1 MTTGRGAV
9 ATTED
14 VTPSRTGKI
23 VGLNPV
29 VGLLASMKLSVVL
42 LVLLGLLT
50 WVGTLVQVDISL
62 YEVQGDYFESMYVV
76 HDTGVPIFG
85 TTLKVLLPG
94 GYLLMAALFVNLAV
108 GGVVRLRWRW
118 RNLGILVTHLGMAL
132 LLVAGFVKMHFSF
145 AGKVALFEGKQT
157 ATMTSF
163 HDYEVAL
170 VRAAGDQ
177 IYERLIPAAQFAAAV
192 QDSVEV
198 DQPEL
203 PFRLVFSHWLDN
215 AEPTL
220 KGPMFQAPT
229 PVVSD
234 GDGPGVFLRP
244 RQKAEEHSQN
254 VAGCYVTVIPRDG
267 SEAQEGII
275 WGAEFRPFTET
286 RFPFSFEVDGQ
297 QWGLDLR
304 RVTWDLPFGVRL
316 DRFEKS
322 DHPGTMTPRDFSSWV
337 TVLDGEELRQVHI
350 YMNAPLRKDGYV
362 FFQTNWGPQPGGR
375 LEGPPWFS
383 IFEVAKNPSDKWPE
397 LASYVVLLGLL
408 LHFIPKLFRYLGSST
423 RRAALQADA

>member
-1 MTTGRGAV
+1 MTTGAGTA
-9 ATTED
+9 AAAD
-14 VTPSRTGKI
+14 VSPSRTGKI
-23 VGLNPV
+23 PGLNPV

-50 WVGTLVQVDISL
+50 LFGTLAQVDLSL
-62 YEVQGDYFESMYVV
+62 YKVQQDYFESLYVV

-85 TTLKVLLPG
+85 TTLKLPLPG
-94 GYLLMAALFVNLAV
+94 GYLLMAALFINLVV
-108 GGVVRLRWRW
+108 GGVVRLRWRS

-132 LLVAGFVKMHFSF
+132 LLFAGFVKMHFSY
-145 AGKVALFEGKQT
+145 AGKVALFEGRQA

-163 HDYEVAL
+163 HQFEVAL
-170 VRAAGDQ
+170 LRADGDQ
-177 IYERLIPAAQFAAAV
+177 IFERLIPEAQLEAAER
-192 QDSVEV
+192 DSVEV
-198 DQPEL
+198 DQPDL
-203 PFRLVFSHWLDN
+203 PFRLVFSHWLPN
-215 AEPTL
+215 CEPML
-220 KGPMFQAPT
+220 KGPMVRAAT
-229 PVVSD
+229 PVVAE

-244 RQKAEEHSQN
+244 RKNAKEHAGN
-254 VAGCYVTVIPRDG
+254 IAGCYVSVIPRDG
-267 SEAQEGII
+267 SEAQEAIL
-275 WGAEFRPFTET
+275 WGAEFRPFTDT
-286 RFPFSFEVDGQ
+286 RFPFSFEAGGQ

-316 DRFEKS
+316 EKFEKT
-322 DHPGTMTPRDFSSWV
+322 DHPGTLTPRDFSSWV
-337 TVLDGEELRQVHI
+337 SVMDGEELRRVHI

-375 LEGPPWFS
+375 LQGPPWYS